1 MQCEETFTIH
11 CHIRIQ
17 GAANSVQCQHQVLI
31 KSEQQVRFNSSDNK
45 IKFKGKPFAFRM
57 MSIHRCFTSTF
68 NSPLC
73 RKNILSIT
81 KLSNFC
87 TEKVEKVEE
96 LKLSYLTGARQG
108 IAVVELNREIGKNSL
123 NKSLV
128 SKLNHSV
135 DVLGHDKNVRV
146 VIIR

>member
-1 MQCEETFTIH
+1 
-11 CHIRIQ
+11 
-17 GAANSVQCQHQVLI
+17 
-31 KSEQQVRFNSSDNK
+31 
-45 IKFKGKPFAFRM
+45 
-57 MSIHRCFTSTF
+57 MSIHRCFSSTF

-73 RKNILSIT
+73 RKNVLSIT
-81 KLSNFC
+81 KFNNFC
-87 TEKVEKVEE
+87 TEKSEKAEE
-96 LKLSYLTGARQG
+96 ILKLSYLTGARQG
-108 IAVVELNREIGKNSL
+108 IAVVELNREVGKNSL